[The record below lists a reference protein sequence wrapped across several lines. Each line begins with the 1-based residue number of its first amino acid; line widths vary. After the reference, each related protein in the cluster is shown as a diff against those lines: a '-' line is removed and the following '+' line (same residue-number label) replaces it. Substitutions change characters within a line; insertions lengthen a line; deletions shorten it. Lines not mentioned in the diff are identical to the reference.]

1 MDSTSD
7 WHSEFPDS
15 HEYVKS
21 AIMEVWR
28 PQMARPSGNLG
39 HAYAREK
46 CPGHHESAWRRVCH
60 QHAFVDGAFALPPS
74 QASLEQSISDGLVIF
89 DQDLKL
95 ITSNKGAAKMLGFDS
110 VEALLRCY
118 PKLTDVMTPLS
129 DDSDPQLILDMS
141 MKMVRF
147 FAYGSFKGFDYP
159 LPIHAARLT
168 LWLLARMQCR

>member
-1 MDSTSD
+1 
-7 WHSEFPDS
+7 
-15 HEYVKS
+15 
-21 AIMEVWR
+21 
-28 PQMARPSGNLG
+28 
-39 HAYAREK
+39 
-46 CPGHHESAWRRVCH
+46 
-60 QHAFVDGAFALPPS
+60 
-74 QASLEQSISDGLVIF
+74 LEQSISDGLVIF

-110 VEALLRCY
+110 VEALLQRY

-147 FAYGSFKGFDYP
+147 IAYVSLKDYP